1 MTSRFS
7 GPPPCKKLHCEWLY
21 NHAQQTES
29 ELGSSKQRNGE
40 LENRLAHAERASVDH
55 RRKIQALEV
64 QLQGLSEQASKT
76 GTALAA
82 VTHERNELRA
92 ALAQRQG
99 QINDA
104 VVQLRRRDAQIETL
118 RRVES
123 PRSMDRARL
132 VEAAKLEAQE
142 ARRTLLLQ
150 KDATERARAALRRA
164 AVCTGATLARVMA
177 VTTLDDGAN
186 ADTTLVFQRLQDLDR
201 WVQQEVKQREKLE
214 SVRARVAWP
223 AAMSR
228 RWHSRVPHVHSGCR
242 VALMLTPVLLQTL
255 RRSRRA

>member
-1 MTSRFS
+1 MASRFS
-7 GPPPCKKLHCEWLY
+7 GPPPCNKLHCEWLY
-21 NHAQQTES
+21 NHAQQTEA
-29 ELGSSKQRNGE
+29 ELGASKQRSGE
-40 LENRLAHAERASVDH
+40 LEHRLAHAERASVDH

-64 QLQGLSEQASKT
+64 QVTGLAEQASKA

-123 PRSMDRARL
+123 PRSLDRARQVEVAKADA
-132 VEAAKLEAQE
+132 VEAKRA
-142 ARRTLLLQ
+142 LLLQ
-150 KDATERARAALRRA
+150 KDATERARAGLRRA

-177 VTTLDDGAN
+177 VTTLDDSAN

-201 WVQQEVKQREKLE
+201 WVQQAVKEREKLE
-214 SVRARVAWP
+214 SVRHGRCVVALACWIRP
-223 AAMSR
+223 TSCLNVTHGMLPPPYASR
-228 RWHSRVPHVHSGCR
+228 RFPRS
-242 VALMLTPVLLQTL
+242 
-255 RRSRRA
+255 RSRRA